1 MPKKTS
7 LHASSSSEVNLRERN
22 FRLRAESLDAHK
34 CLKEKVL
41 LTVIVIYR
49 VIFTNISFILR
60 FLLELL
66 KKTLSAQR
74 LLGVRLGMRHGLGD
88 FDEGGVGL
96 EVMRL
101 LSFFEPRLG
110 TFIQDWESMAHK
122 GGRQSIVDGL

>member
-1 MPKKTS
+1 M
-7 LHASSSSEVNLRERN
+7 
-22 FRLRAESLDAHK
+22 
-34 CLKEKVL
+34 L
-41 LTVIVIYR
+41 LFVIV
-49 VIFTNISFILR
+49 VELFLLDFSFILR